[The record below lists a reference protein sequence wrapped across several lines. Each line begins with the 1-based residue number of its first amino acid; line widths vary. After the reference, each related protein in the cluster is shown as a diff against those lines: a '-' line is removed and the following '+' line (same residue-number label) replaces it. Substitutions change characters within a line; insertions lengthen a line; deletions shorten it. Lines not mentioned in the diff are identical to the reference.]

1 MKYLFVVFSIVA
13 YSYVSN
19 QEFEDRYE
27 KHSIQIRSQIQQ
39 GTNLP
44 R

>member
-1 MKYLFVVFSIVA
+1 MKYLFVVFAIVS

-27 KHSIQIRSQIQQ
+27 KSSIKVRTEIQQ
-39 GTNLP
+39 SAKIQ

>member
-19 QEFEDRYE
+19 QTFEDAYE
-27 KHSIQIRSQIQQ
+27 LGSKARAEIQQ
-39 GTNLP
+39 GANL
-44 R
+44 